1 MKNSLEK
8 DFNFTGLLRFT
19 FPTIIMMVFTATY
32 SIVDGF
38 FVARFVGTDALSSI
52 NIAFPLFNAV
62 LAIGVMIGAG
72 GSALIAKKMGE
83 GKSQEAKENF
93 TLLVAT
99 CFVIGV
105 ILMVAGG
112 LSMEALMRFLGADEV
127 LLPGCMTYGYLLL
140 PFTIPTLL
148 QMAFQYWFV
157 TAGKSSLG
165 LKLTIGA
172 GITNMVLDYVYIA
185 VFGWGIAGAAVA
197 TGCGI
202 LVPSMVGLVFFARNK
217 KGTLHLVKPRWDGQV
232 LIKSCT
238 NGASEMVTE
247 LSNAIT
253 TFLYNIVMM
262 RLAGSDGVAAMTIVL
277 YLDFLLKS
285 ALLGFA
291 MGVGPVFSY
300 NYGSQDHA
308 KIKKFFKYSLKFVS
322 VTSACL
328 FTFAF
333 LFAPQLSSIF
343 AEEGTVVYDLAVK
356 GFKLYCFGFL
366 FTGISIFSSAL
377 FTAFSN
383 GSVSATISFFR
394 TFLFI
399 VVGLLTLPNIIGITG
414 AWIAG
419 PIGES
424 IAMLVSLLFLLLF
437 RKRYKYL

>member
-8 DFNFTGLLRFT
+8 DFNFIGLLRFT
-19 FPTIIMMVFTATY
+19 LPTVVMMIFTATY
-32 SIVDGF
+32 TIVDGF
-38 FVARFVGTDALSSI
+38 FVSRFIGTDALSSV
-52 NIAFPLFNAV
+52 NIAFPLFNAA

-83 GKSQEAKENF
+83 GKAQEAKENF
-93 TLLVAT
+93 TLLIVS
-99 CFVIGV
+99 CFVIGA
-105 ILMVAGG
+105 ILMAAAG
-112 LSMEALMRFLGADEV
+112 LNMEPLMRFLGADDK

-140 PFTIPTLL
+140 PFAIPTLL

-157 TAGKSSLG
+157 TAGKAELG
-165 LKLTIGA
+165 LKLTVAA
-172 GITNMVLDYVYIA
+172 GIANMVLDYVFI
-185 VFGWGIAGAAVA
+185 VLFDWGVAGAAIA
-197 TGCGI
+197 TGSGI
-202 LVPSMVGLVFFARNK
+202 LIPSMFGLVFFARNK
-217 KGTLHLVKPRWDGQV
+217 SGTLHLVKPRWDGQV
-232 LIKSCT
+232 LVKSCT

-262 RLAGSDGVAAMTIVL
+262 RLAGSDGVASMTIVL

-300 NYGSQDHA
+300 NYGSQEHD
-308 KIKKFFKYSLKFVS
+308 KLKKFFKYSIKFVS
-322 VTSACL
+322 ITSVCL
-328 FTFAF
+328 FTFAYV
-333 LFAPQLSSIF
+333 FAPQLSGIF
-343 AEEGTVVYDLAVK
+343 AEEGTMVYELAVK

-366 FTGISIFSSAL
+366 FTGVSIFSSAL

-383 GSVSATISFFR
+383 GAVSATISFFR

-414 AWIAG
+414 AWISG
-419 PIGES
+419 PIGECV
-424 IAMLVSLLFLLLF
+424 AMLVSVGFLVVF
-437 RKRYKYL
+437 RKKYKYL